1 MLENIMSASIFF
13 TITTNGIQLVAII
26 FKIDHVSLNSVST
39 PVLLTCAWTQNRKKK
54 FNASF
59 NFFLE
64 LRWSVVQFRVQREP
78 ADIATIPRLYI
89 VLFHRLDYGER
100 FIDNR
105 HNLWAGLVWDAAQ
118 RTICDSGYNSSGSET
133 GGVDWFRIVR
143 LFAENLCKG
152 DFPVIFFFTK
162 SLEAFPKKLFRN
174 FIGKLSR
181 NLSEKLSR
189 NHIKKIV
196 PKILEEISPEK
207 F

>member
-39 PVLLTCAWTQNRKKK
+39 PVLLTCVWTQNRKKN

-64 LRWSVVQFRVQREP
+64 LRWSVVQFRIQREP

-89 VLFHRLDYGER
+89 VLFHRLDNGER

-152 DFPVIFFFTK
+152 DFCWYFLSGAREFSRSISRKIVHKISSK
-162 SLEAFPKKLFRN
+162 ILNRR
-174 FIGKLSR
+174 KLSQDFSKKGLR
-181 NLSEKLSR
+181 ND
-189 NHIKKIV
+189 IQPI
-196 PKILEEISPEK
+196 
-207 F
+207 